1 MTARKSGFEFPQL
14 HASAGQRHITMAEE
28 WPLTSCTKASTR
40 LWILTSSPEVP
51 QLSPALRV
59 PAIGSNAETARPGSK
74 MGSKPGASR
83 RSACPPRPPCLKPK
97 LPGTH
102 TASPRDTGA
111 QRGGQLGQAI
121 QRMPAARGH
130 DHRPV
135 HLRVP
140 LRYPG
145 PRDQR
150 RGATGAPG
158 LQRRAVRDHRQ
169 RGRPRGGSG
178 YPPGQVAGPSASR
191 RSPGSPLP
199 PGPPDEPSAPPRPGR
214 ADGYLSRSAVHRVVV
229 AWS

>member
-1 MTARKSGFEFPQL
+1 L
-14 HASAGQRHITMAEE
+14 
-28 WPLTSCTKASTR
+28 
-40 LWILTSSPEVP
+40 
-51 QLSPALRV
+51 
-59 PAIGSNAETARPGSK
+59 
-74 MGSKPGASR
+74 PGA
-83 RSACPPRPPCLKPK
+83 
-97 LPGTH
+97 H
-102 TASPRDTGA
+102 TADPWDTGA
-111 QRGGQLGQAI
+111 QRGGQLGQAM

-135 HLRVP
+135 HLRAR

-158 LQRRAVRDHRQ
+158 LQRRADRDHRR

-199 PGPPDEPSAPPRPGR
+199 PGPPDEPSAPPRAGR
-214 ADGYLSRSAVHRVVV
+214 ADGYLSPIDWRGAESFTDIPRRSVSPYRWTKRRGRPSLGPVLLVC
-229 AWS
+229 WSPGEPSAEVLRRAGTCRDTSTSCWSWRAECGIMPVIEDQITALRRHNA